1 MKKYLGKK
9 EVLASSMSM
18 GDAYDKGLL
27 QSGLE
32 SSRVDRNKQGYLV
45 EYSNGYQSWSPKD
58 VFDNSYKVI
67 DTPLDRLYLECNELS
82 DKYNK
87 LVFFLEKE
95 GAKEFVGDVQFGL
108 MEEQRDLM
116 KGYIDILKER
126 IELLK

>member
-1 MKKYLGKK
+1 MKKYLDKK

-32 SSRVDRNKQGYLV
+32 SSRVERNKQGYLV
-45 EYSNGYQSWSPKD
+45 KYDNGYQSWSPKD

-87 LVFFLEKE
+87 LVSFLEKE

>member
-1 MKKYLGKK
+1 MKRYLGKK
-9 EVLASSMSM
+9 EVMASPMSM
-18 GDAYDKGLL
+18 GDAYNRGLL
-27 QSGLE
+27 RSNLK
-32 SSRVDRNKQGYLV
+32 SSRVDKDREGYLV
-45 EYSNGYQSWSPKD
+45 KYDNGYQSWSPKD

-67 DTPLDRLYLECNELS
+67 DTPIDRLYLEFNELS

-95 GAKEFVGDVQFGL
+95 GARGLVGDVQFGL

-116 KGYIDILKER
+116 KDYIDILKER

>member
-1 MKKYLGKK
+1 MKKYLDKK

-32 SSRVDRNKQGYLV
+32 SSRVERNKQGYLV
-45 EYSNGYQSWSPKD
+45 KYDNGYQSWSPKD

-87 LVFFLEKE
+87 LVSFLEKE

-108 MEEQRDLM
+108 MEE
-116 KGYIDILKER
+116 
-126 IELLK
+126 